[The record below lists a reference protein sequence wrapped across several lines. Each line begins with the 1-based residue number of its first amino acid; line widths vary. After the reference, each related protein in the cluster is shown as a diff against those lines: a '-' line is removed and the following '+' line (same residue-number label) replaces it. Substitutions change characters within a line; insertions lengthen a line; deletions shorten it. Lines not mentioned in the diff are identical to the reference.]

1 MDSPGPA
8 RYSDLDFNAPLSSAR
23 AGELIAALRPLTG
36 ASIVDLGCGWAELLL
51 RLLDH
56 EPTATGVGVD
66 RDPALIERAQANAA
80 ARGLQDRVRLECAD
94 VTGWSGAADVAI
106 VIGSSHAWGGTRAV
120 LDAVGPLLRP
130 GGRLLLGEGI
140 WEQPPT
146 PAALEA
152 LDAQPDEFTTL
163 AGLVDLCLA
172 CDYRLLGAS
181 TATLT
186 EWDDFES
193 RYCAGRE
200 RWLLANPDAAD
211 AGEAR
216 AEIDRHR
223 HGWLHGYRG
232 VLGFAYVTLAVGTRW
247 P

>member
-1 MDSPGPA
+1 MDALGPA
-8 RYSDLDFNAPLSSAR
+8 RYADLEFNAPLSSTR
-23 AGELIAALRPLTG
+23 AGELIAGLQPLAG

-51 RLLDH
+51 RILAD
-56 EPTATGVGVD
+56 EPTASGVGID
-66 RDPALIERAQANAA
+66 RDPALITRARANAA
-80 ARGLQDRVRLECAD
+80 ARGLHDRVRLECGDA
-94 VTGWSGAADVAI
+94 TSWSTLADVAI
-106 VIGSSHAWGGTRAV
+106 VIGASHAWGGTRAT
-120 LDAVGPLLRP
+120 LNAVRPWLRA

-146 PAALEA
+146 PAALAA
-152 LDAQPDEFTTL
+152 LEAQPDEFTTL

-172 CDYRLLGAS
+172 SDYRLLGAS

-200 RWLLANPDAAD
+200 RRLLANPDAAD
-211 AGEAR
+211 ADEVR

-232 VLGFAYVTLAVGTRW
+232 VLGFAYLTLAVGPR
-247 P
+247 